1 MMAIAALQIVTRGA
15 SAPPAL
21 QPHPMPR
28 TITDGVLARVE
39 GGHAE
44 TP

>member
-1 MMAIAALQIVTRGA
+1 MAIAGPEIVAGGGSA
-15 SAPPAL
+15 SPAL
-21 QPHPMPR
+21 QPHPTRR
-28 TITDGVLARVE
+28 TITDGVLAHVE